1 MKVWKITAPGS
12 LSMEEVMGDLRPDYV
27 KVKVTK
33 LGLTGADFA
42 IYDGADN
49 VSLPIV
55 PGRIATGYISEANE
69 GSRFR
74 KGERVLLSPYL
85 KDAKGRL
92 KIKGVD
98 TDGYLAD
105 YVVVPEE
112 CVYALP
118 ESITEDM
125 GVFAEYISIA
135 AGLTDKLDLKHE
147 QYVAI
152 LGANSLGLIFAQL
165 AIYYQAIPIIIDK
178 SEKKLQE
185 AEQLGI
191 YYRINSSKQD
201 AAKRIKQI
209 TCGKMADCTIFECRS
224 SQQPQLA
231 FSLTAEGGKVGIVGY
246 DKFVGKLNA
255 DIAAIMGRQ
264 LSVVGI
270 NNGASDMNAAI
281 NLLANDVVNV
291 DGLTDKVVDFFA
303 VPDAFTGSSDDSENN
318 YLKIVIK
325 C

>member
-1 MKVWKITAPGS
+1 MKVWKVVGPKT
-12 LSMEEVMGDLRPDYV
+12 LSMEEEQGELRPDYV

-33 LGLTGADFA
+33 LGLTGTDVAVYEGQTDV
-42 IYDGADN
+42 N
-49 VSLPIV
+49 LPIV
-55 PGRIATGYISEANE
+55 PGRIATGVISEVNP

-74 KGERVLLSPYL
+74 KGERVLLSPYS
-85 KDAKGRL
+85 KDKKGKLLTRGL
-92 KIKGVD
+92 DV
-98 TDGYLAD
+98 DGYLAD
-105 YVVVPEE
+105 YVILPESA
-112 CVYALP
+112 VYALP
-118 ESITEDM
+118 ETITEDM

-152 LGANSLGLIFAQL
+152 LGANALGLIFAQL
-165 AIYYQAIPIIIDK
+165 AIYYQAIPIIVDR
-178 SEKKLQE
+178 SEKKLEE
-185 AEQLGI
+185 AAAFGI

-209 TCGKMADCTIFECRS
+209 TCGKMADCTVFECRS

-246 DKFVGKLNA
+246 DNLVSKLNA
-255 DIAAIMGRQ
+255 DISAIMGRQ

-270 NNGASDMNAAI
+270 NNGAADMNAAI
-281 NLLANDVVNV
+281 NLLANEVVK
-291 DGLTDKVVDFFA
+291 TDNIADKTVDFLA
-303 VPDAFTGSSDDSENN
+303 APDAFTESRDSENN
-318 YLKIVIK
+318 YLKILIK

>member
-1 MKVWKITAPGS
+1 MKVWKITGART
-12 LSMEEVMGDLRPDYV
+12 LSMEEETGDLIPSYV

-33 LGLTGADFA
+33 LGLTSADISVYEGASSA
-42 IYDGADN
+42 
-49 VSLPIV
+49 VLPIV
-55 PGRIATGYISEANE
+55 PGRIATGYISEANP

-85 KDAKGRL
+85 KDKKGKL
-92 KIKGVD
+92 KIKGQD

-112 CVYALP
+112 CVYSLP

-125 GVFAEYISIA
+125 GVFTEYISIA

-152 LGANSLGLIFAQL
+152 LGANALGLIFAQL

-178 SEKKLQE
+178 SDKKLE
-185 AEQLGI
+185 TAAEYGI

-201 AAKRIKQI
+201 ALRRIRQI
-209 TCGKMADCTIFECRS
+209 TCGRMADCTIFECRS

-246 DKFVGKLNA
+246 DTFALKLNA
-255 DIAAIMGRQ
+255 DISAIMGRQ

-270 NNGASDMNAAI
+270 NNGAADMDAAI
-281 NLLANDVVNV
+281 NLLANEVVKV
-291 DGLTDKVVDFFA
+291 DHLVDKTVDFLA
-303 VPDAFTGSSDDSENN
+303 APVAFTEAMDGDNM
-318 YLKIVIK
+318 YLKTLIR

>member
-1 MKVWKITAPGS
+1 MKVWKITAPGTLS
-12 LSMEEVMGDLRPDYV
+12 LEEVTGELRPDHV

-33 LGLTGADFA
+33 LGLTGADIA
-42 IYDGADN
+42 IYEGADP
-49 VSLPIV
+49 SALPIA

-74 KGERVLLSPYL
+74 KGERVLLSPYI

-92 KIKGVD
+92 KIKGMD

-105 YVVVPEE
+105 YVVVPESS
-112 CVYALP
+112 VYTLP
-118 ESITEDM
+118 ENITEDM
-125 GVFAEYISIA
+125 GVFTEYISIA

-152 LGANSLGLIFAQL
+152 LGANALGLIFAQL

-178 SEKKLQE
+178 SEKRLAE
-185 AEQLGI
+185 AEEFGI
-191 YYRINSSKQD
+191 YYRIDSSKQD
-201 AAKRIKQI
+201 VLRRIKQI

-246 DKFVGKLNA
+246 DTFVGKLNA
-255 DIAAIMGRQ
+255 DVSAIMGRQ

-270 NNGASDMNAAI
+270 NNGAADMNAAI
-281 NLLANDVVNV
+281 NLLANEAVKV
-291 DGLTDKVVDFFA
+291 DDLVDKTVDFLA
-303 VPDAFTGSSDDSENN
+303 VPDAFTEAADSEND
-318 YLKIVIK
+318 YLKILIK

>member
-1 MKVWKITAPGS
+1 MKVWKIVGPKT
-12 LSMEEVMGDLRPDYV
+12 LSMEEEQGELRPDYV

-33 LGLTGADFA
+33 LGLTGTDIAVYEGQTD
-42 IYDGADN
+42 
-49 VSLPIV
+49 VPLPIV
-55 PGRIATGYISEANE
+55 PGRIATGVVSEVNP

-74 KGERVLLSPYL
+74 KGERVLLSPYS
-85 KDAKGRL
+85 KDQKGRL
-92 KIKGVD
+92 LTRGLNV
-98 TDGYLAD
+98 DGYLAD
-105 YVVVPEE
+105 YVVVPES

-135 AGLTDKLDLKHE
+135 AGLTDKLDLKRE

-152 LGANSLGLIFAQL
+152 LGANALGLIFAQL
-165 AIYYQAIPIIIDK
+165 AIYYQAIPIIVDR
-178 SEKKLQE
+178 SEKKLAE
-185 AEQLGI
+185 AAGFGI
-191 YYRINSSKQD
+191 YYRINSAKQD
-201 AAKRIKQI
+201 AANRIRQI
-209 TCGKMADCTIFECRS
+209 TCGKMADCTVFECRS

-246 DKFVGKLNA
+246 DSFVSKLNA

-270 NNGASDMNAAI
+270 NNGAADMNAAI
-281 NLLANDVVNV
+281 NLLANEVVRV
-291 DGLTDKVVDFFA
+291 DNIADKTVDFLA
-303 VPDAFTGSSDDSENN
+303 TPDAFTESRDSENN
-318 YLKIVIK
+318 YLKILIK

>member
-1 MKVWKITAPGS
+1 MKVWKVVGPKT
-12 LSMEEVMGDLRPDYV
+12 LSMEEEQGELRPDYV
-27 KVKVTK
+27 KVKISR
-33 LGLTGADFA
+33 LGLTGADLA
-42 IYDGADN
+42 VYEGQTD
-49 VSLPIV
+49 VPLPII
-55 PGRIATGYISEANE
+55 PGRIATGVISEVNP
-69 GSRFR
+69 GSSFR
-74 KGERVLLSPYL
+74 KGERVLLSPYV
-85 KDAKGRL
+85 KDKKGRL
-92 KIKGVD
+92 LTRGLDV
-98 TDGYLAD
+98 DGYLAD
-105 YVVVPEE
+105 YVVLPESS
-112 CVYALP
+112 VYALP

-152 LGANSLGLIFAQL
+152 LGANALGLIFAQL
-165 AIYYQAIPIIIDK
+165 AIYYQAIPIIIDR
-178 SEKKLQE
+178 SDKKLEE
-185 AEQLGI
+185 AAGFGI

-209 TCGKMADCTIFECRS
+209 TCGKMADCTVFECRS

-246 DKFVGKLNA
+246 DSFVSKLNA

-270 NNGASDMNAAI
+270 NNGAQDMNAAI
-281 NLLANDVVNV
+281 NLLANDVV
-291 DGLTDKVVDFFA
+291 KVENIADQTVDFLA
-303 VPDAFTGSSDDSENN
+303 APDAFVLSRDSENN
-318 YLKIVIK
+318 YLKILIK

>member
-1 MKVWKITAPGS
+1 MKVWKITGART
-12 LSMEEVMGDLRPDYV
+12 LSMEEETGDLIPSYV

-33 LGLTGADFA
+33 LGLTSADISVYEGASSA
-42 IYDGADN
+42 
-49 VSLPIV
+49 VLPIV
-55 PGRIATGYISEANE
+55 PGRIATGYISEANP

-85 KDAKGRL
+85 KDKNGKL
-92 KIKGVD
+92 KIKGQD

-112 CVYALP
+112 CVYSLP

-125 GVFAEYISIA
+125 GVFTEYISIA

-152 LGANSLGLIFAQL
+152 LGANALGLIFAQL

-178 SEKKLQE
+178 SDKKLE
-185 AEQLGI
+185 TAAEYGI

-201 AAKRIKQI
+201 ALRRIRQI
-209 TCGKMADCTIFECRS
+209 TCGRMADCTIFECRS

-246 DKFVGKLNA
+246 DTFALKLNA
-255 DIAAIMGRQ
+255 DISAIMGRQ

-270 NNGASDMNAAI
+270 NNGAADMNAAI
-281 NLLANDVVNV
+281 NLLANEVVKV
-291 DGLTDKVVDFFA
+291 DHLVDKTVDFLA
-303 VPDAFTGSSDDSENN
+303 APVAFTEAMDGDNM
-318 YLKIVIK
+318 YLKTLIR

>member
-1 MKVWKITAPGS
+1 MKVWKITAPGT
-12 LSMEEVMGDLRPDYV
+12 LSMEEVTGDLRPDYV

-33 LGLTGADFA
+33 LGLTGADVA
-42 IYDGADN
+42 VYEGSGKAT
-49 VSLPIV
+49 LPIA
-55 PGRIATGYISEANE
+55 PGRIATGYISEVNE

-92 KIKGVD
+92 RIKGVD
-98 TDGYLAD
+98 LDGYLAD
-105 YVVVPEE
+105 YVVVPES

-118 ESITEDM
+118 ENITENM

-135 AGLTDKLDLKHE
+135 AGLTDKLELKHE

-152 LGANSLGLIFAQL
+152 LGANALGLIFAQL
-165 AIYYQAIPIIIDK
+165 AIYYQAIPIVIDK
-178 SEKKLQE
+178 SDRRLEE
-185 AEQLGI
+185 AEEFGI

-201 AAKRIKQI
+201 VLRRIKQI

-246 DKFVGKLNA
+246 DTFVGKLNA
-255 DIAAIMGRQ
+255 DISAIMGRQ

-270 NNGASDMNAAI
+270 NNGAADMNAAI
-281 NLLANDVVNV
+281 NLLANDIVKV
-291 DGLTDKVVDFFA
+291 DNLADKTVGFLA
-303 VPDAFTGSSDDSENN
+303 APDAFTEAADSENH
-318 YLKIVIK
+318 YLKILID

>member
-1 MKVWKITAPGS
+1 MKVWKIAAPGA
-12 LSMEEVMGDLRPDYV
+12 LSMEEVTGELRPGHV

-33 LGLTGADFA
+33 LGLTGADVA
-42 IYDGADN
+42 VYEGSEKAK
-49 VSLPIV
+49 LPIT
-55 PGRIATGYISEANE
+55 PGRIATGFISEANE
-69 GSRFR
+69 DSRFR
-74 KGERVLLSPYL
+74 KGERVLLSPYM

-92 KIKGVD
+92 KIMGVD

-105 YVVVPEE
+105 FVVVPEE
-112 CVYALP
+112 CVYSLP

-125 GVFAEYISIA
+125 GVFAEYVGIA

-152 LGANSLGLIFAQL
+152 LGANALGLIFAQL

-178 SEKKLQE
+178 SEKRLAA
-185 AEQLGI
+185 AEEFGI
-191 YYRINSSKQD
+191 YYRIDSSKQD
-201 AAKRIKQI
+201 AARRIKQI

-231 FSLTAEGGKVGIVGY
+231 FSLTKEGGKVGIVGY
-246 DKFVGKLNA
+246 DTFIGKLNA
-255 DIAAIMGRQ
+255 DISAIMGRQ

-270 NNGASDMNAAI
+270 NNGASDMDAAI
-281 NLLANDVVNV
+281 NLLANEVVKV
-291 DGLTDKVVDFFA
+291 DDLVDKTVDFLGA
-303 VPDAFTGSSDDSENN
+303 PEAFTEAADSENN
-318 YLKIVIK
+318 YLKIIIR